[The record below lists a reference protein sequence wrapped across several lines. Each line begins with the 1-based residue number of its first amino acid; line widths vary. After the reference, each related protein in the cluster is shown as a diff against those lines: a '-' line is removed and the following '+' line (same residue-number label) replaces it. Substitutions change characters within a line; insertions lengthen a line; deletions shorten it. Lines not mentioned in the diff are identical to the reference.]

1 MSPSQF
7 LAAFTSYEITEL
19 EALQRMRE
27 KERKREQAQVSAA
40 DQSAEMTRKLRRR
53 N

>member
-7 LAAFTSYEITEL
+7 LASFTSYEITEM
-19 EALQRMRE
+19 EALQRLRE

-40 DQSAEMTRKLRRR
+40 DQSAQMTQKLRRR
-53 N
+53 S